1 MKNQI
6 EHLGV
11 VEDVDG
17 CRVKVKIVQSSACSS
32 CHARSMCNS
41 SESKEKIVDVTA
53 EEYESYEVGVKV
65 VVCVS
70 MSMGR
75 KAVMLAFAYPMALML
90 AWIIVCSSVMH
101 VAEIVSIA
109 GALVLLAVYYFILYL
124 RRDRID
130 RSFFFSLRHY

>member
-41 SESKEKIVDVTA
+41 SESKEKIVDVTT
-53 EEYESYEVGVKV
+53 EEYESYEVGDKV
-65 VVCVS
+65 VVCAS

-75 KAVMLAFAYPMALML
+75 KAVML

-109 GALVLLAVYYFILYL
+109 GALALLAVYYFILYL

>member
-53 EEYESYEVGVKV
+53 EECNSYQVGDKV
-65 VVCVS
+65 VVCAS

-75 KAVMLAFAYPMALML
+75 KAVMLAFAYPMVLML
-90 AWIIVCSSVMH
+90 AWIIVCSSVVH
-101 VAEIVSIA
+101 TAEVVSMV
-109 GALVLLAVYYFILYL
+109 GALVMLAVYYFILYL
-124 RRDRID
+124 RRNSID
-130 RSFFFSLRHY
+130 RSFYFSIRHY